1 MLQKMKKE
9 AASRMSKAQ
18 VDEILAEKDE
28 EIRDLRTEGE
38 NLSKQVCH
46 FFEVHFGSFSV
57 FGPVCKRHCD
67 LIFQVGK
74 QTEISRK
81 LKSKDKSNEKEIS
94 GLKDKLARIG
104 DENDRLK
111 KNLSSKNEVESKQIE
126 AVRDLT
132 SANAQ
137 WETEAKKTASD
148 LEDARDQVYIRSFDS
163 TPAIIGTYSALFIS
177 FGPHNTHNFSCK
189 KKICFYLCCLQ
200 NMPRGEFGILAS
212 GSSRCDLWP

>member
-1 MLQKMKKE
+1 ML
-9 AASRMSKAQ
+9 
-18 VDEILAEKDE
+18 
-28 EIRDLRTEGE
+28 
-38 NLSKQVCH
+38 
-46 FFEVHFGSFSV
+46 
-57 FGPVCKRHCD
+57 
-67 LIFQVGK
+67 QVGK

-94 GLKDKLARIG
+94 GLKDKLARVS

-148 LEDARDQVYIRSFDS
+148 LEDARDQVYVF
-163 TPAIIGTYSALFIS
+163 L
-177 FGPHNTHNFSCK
+177 
-189 KKICFYLCCLQ
+189 LQ
-200 NMPRGEFGILAS
+200 NPTNVVSKM
-212 GSSRCDLWP
+212 SSVLTFHVNLKPDISVPS